1 MITAEEKERYSR
13 QLLIPEWGEEAQ
25 EKLKVAKVLII
36 GAGGLGSPA
45 SLYLTAGGVGTIGIV
60 DGDTVDR
67 SNLQRQIIHG
77 TGNLGQPKVESAA
90 ETLRDLNPNVEII
103 PIHRMVTRENIGEL
117 IEDYDFILDA
127 TDNYHTKFL
136 INDGCVEKG
145 KPYSHAGILGLNGQ
159 LMTYVPGKGP
169 CYRCI
174 FGEEPKPGEAPTA
187 KEGGVIGPIAGIVGS
202 FQAAEAMKYITGV
215 GRLLTGKMLT
225 FDLLTGRIREVPLP
239 DANPECTAC
248 GSRRKG

>member
-25 EKLKVAKVLII
+25 EKLKAAKVLII

-60 DGDTVDR
+60 DGDAVDR
-67 SNLQRQIIHG
+67 SNLQRQILHG

-159 LMTYVPGKGP
+159 LMTYVPKRTLLP
-169 CYRCI
+169 VY
-174 FGEEPKPGEAPTA
+174 FW
-187 KEGGVIGPIAGIVGS
+187 
-202 FQAAEAMKYITGV
+202 
-215 GRLLTGKMLT
+215 GRTE
-225 FDLLTGRIREVPLP
+225 TGRSADGERGGRHRTHCRNRGIFSGGRSDEIHHRSGTTPH
-239 DANPECTAC
+239 
-248 GSRRKG
+248 RKNAHL

>member
-13 QLLIPEWGEEAQ
+13 QLLIPEWGEGAQ
-25 EKLKVAKVLII
+25 EKLKAAKVLII

-60 DGDTVDR
+60 DGDAVDR
-67 SNLQRQIIHG
+67 SNLQRQILHG

-145 KPYSHAGILGLNGQ
+145 KP
-159 LMTYVPGKGP
+159 
-169 CYRCI
+169 
-174 FGEEPKPGEAPTA
+174 
-187 KEGGVIGPIAGIVGS
+187 
-202 FQAAEAMKYITGV
+202 
-215 GRLLTGKMLT
+215 
-225 FDLLTGRIREVPLP
+225 
-239 DANPECTAC
+239 
-248 GSRRKG
+248 